1 MKLLRSAFDF
11 LLYSNIFIGLCAV
24 ALVFTNQLA
33 MGEQVQVNKVCWFV
47 FFSTVFAYSTLK
59 LRRSKGAPASTPH
72 HTWADNNNQLYKN
85 VLLISLVGTASF
97 FITLHREAQIM
108 VALLAVFTG
117 FYGFVD
123 IPFTNGRKLRDFG
136 LLKTLFVGM
145 VWSVTTVMVPLA
157 GKHPDVEMLVF
168 LLIRRFVFVAAL
180 TIAFE
185 VKDYEGDRLS
195 NLKTLPMVLGVSGT
209 KLLAQGLLFSLIII
223 NVIQYTAYY
232 FPFEGMIAVNL
243 SLLLSIVCI
252 QPVKEELSDKYYYF
266 VLDGMM
272 LVQFLLVYIACLL
285 FR

>member
-33 MGEQVQVNKVCWFV
+33 IGEAVHITKPCWFV
-47 FFSTVFAYSTLK
+47 FFSTVFAYSALK
-59 LRRSKGAPASTPH
+59 LRRGKNEPASTPH

-97 FITLHREAQIM
+97 YVTLHRDAQIM

-117 FYGFVD
+117 FYGFVNL
-123 IPFTNGRKLRDFG
+123 PFTNGKKLRDFG

-145 VWSVTTVMVPLA
+145 VWSVTTVLVPLA
-157 GKHPDVEMLVF
+157 GKHPDIEMLVF
-168 LLIRRFVFVAAL
+168 LLIRRFLFVAAL
-180 TIAFE
+180 TIVFE
-185 VKDYEGDRLS
+185 VKDYEGDRLA
-195 NLKTLPMVLGVSGT
+195 NLRTLPMVLGISGT
-209 KLLAQGLLFSLIII
+209 KLLAQGLLFLLVIL
-223 NVIQYTAYY
+223 NVIQYAVYY
-232 FPFEGMIAVNL
+232 FPLEGMLAISL
-243 SLLLSIVCI
+243 SLLLSIIAI

-272 LVQFLLVYIACLL
+272 LMQFLLVYLACLL
-285 FR
+285 FK

>member
-33 MGEQVQVNKVCWFV
+33 MGEEVHINKVCWFV
-47 FFSTVFAYSTLK
+47 FFSTVLAYSALK
-59 LRRSKGAPASTPH
+59 LRRSKGEPATTPH

-85 VLLISLVGTASF
+85 VLLISMVGTASF
-97 FITLHREAQIM
+97 YLNLHREAQIM
-108 VALLAVFTG
+108 VALLAMFTA
-117 FYGFVD
+117 FYGVVS
-123 IPFTNGRKLRDFG
+123 IPFAKGKKLRDFG

-209 KLLAQGLLFSLIII
+209 KLLAQGLLFFLIII
-223 NVIQYTAYY
+223 NVIQYAAYY

-243 SLLLSIVCI
+243 SLLLSIICI
-252 QPVKEELSDKYYYF
+252 Q
-266 VLDGMM
+266 
-272 LVQFLLVYIACLL
+272 
-285 FR
+285 